1 MGWDFGTAK
10 HYKNGRIDRKAEVRD
25 ILTPENSVLK
35 DSMVGSTYYAAIKDK
50 KTGEV
55 FCGVILTRT
64 REGWEF
70 GYKALTEYDGPVED
84 KCPKSILDLLTPTD
98 NKYALGW
105 RERCRKNY
113 EIKKI
118 SDSKKKDPERAKRAR
133 ILRSVPLGGEIIVT
147 FKNWKGEYQK
157 RYIKDPMF
165 PNEKK
170 AIWKQLYYGDFAWT
184 QNKYLIQKAIKIE
197 VVK

>member
-133 ILRSVPLGGEIIVT
+133 ILRNVPLGGEVIVT
-147 FKNWKGEYQK
+147 YKNWKREYTEK
-157 RYIKDPMF
+157 YTKDPMF

-170 AIWKQLYYGDFAWT
+170 AIWKQPHGDTYCWT
-184 QNKYLIQKAIKIE
+184 HNKCLIDNAIKIE